1 MQNAYELA
9 QLSVQPS
16 SNVPDEKASSTSVTS
31 DQGMAKAEANT
42 KDTTAVTK
50 AASVEL
56 AFRSKGKSTPLL
68 PSIETYDG
76 LLACLEE
83 CSLQVDGKIFVIKR
97 VQVADCGGQSQFHQ
111 ILPIF
116 VKYTTLYIFVCKLNE
131 ALSTHP
137 MVKYNVA
144 GKEICDPY
152 RSSESYEQILEHSL
166 RVIRSEKAKG
176 DGKGSHLII
185 VGTHKDKE
193 SECTTE
199 TRESKN
205 KRLAEMLLPE
215 FKGEVKYYRQR
226 PSKEFIFPLNAQFPG
241 EEEEKIAAEIR
252 RLISVEC
259 EAEAVDIPLQWHA
272 LEALLEDLTKAFGR
286 DVISKEEC
294 FAAAKDL
301 HFEDESA
308 LNAAL
313 QYLDQLNLIYYYP
326 DILPGVVFAS
336 AQVLLDKVTELVLAV
351 HELQDGKTAT
361 AMSRLQDEKWQRFCD
376 HALVSADFLA
386 QELFQRH
393 YVPGV
398 FNHINLMDLFKELL
412 IFARF
417 SSTEVLVPA
426 ILKKLTKQELD
437 KYRICC
443 SSSSSSTSCSL
454 EHASPLVLSFPKHG
468 GPLLGVFCA
477 TVVALLSE
485 DNAQPN
491 QWALKMEEDEV
502 TPSCLFQNCVQFEIE
517 DHPGSVTLIDSF
529 EHIEVHISEAAAT
542 MEGFPASIKHAV
554 IERIRKATLA
564 LHYNYSKPDF
574 GFGCPCNSR
583 PGFHLA
589 KLGKSSRWICSKNK
603 EKCGALSS
611 CHKVWLEELE
621 SPQKATTTVESHH
634 NRSPKEIDSPSL
646 DSTLKQPTSFN
657 IEPHQQQKQ
666 STPEQD
672 QLSPVSKTVDT
683 RKKDSSLDIDST
695 PKLHEL
701 DLIEYNNKQLKLI
714 DRVAYKWEDIAIR
727 LHFEGHSISE
737 INRDSHFQARPACQ
751 KMFIKWTQGVG
762 RKPTTWKTL
771 ITALKEA
778 GLGEVADELHKVI
791 NKTYD

>member
-31 DQGMAKAEANT
+31 DQGMEKAEANT

-116 VKYTTLYIFVCKLNE
+116 VKHTTLYIFVCKLNE
-131 ALSTHP
+131 ALSAHP
-137 MVKYNVA
+137 MVKYNVG

-205 KRLAEMLLPE
+205 KRLAEILLPE

-241 EEEEKIAAEIR
+241 EEEKKIAAEIR

-351 HELQDGKTAT
+351 HELQDGKTTT

-376 HALVSADFLA
+376 HALVSAEFLA

-412 IFARF
+412 IFAHF

-426 ILKKLTKQELD
+426 ILKRLTKQELD

-443 SSSSSSTSCSL
+443 SSSISSTSCSL

-477 TVVALLSE
+477 TIVALLSE

-491 QWALKMEEDEV
+491 QWALKMEEDGV

-517 DHPGSVTLIDSF
+517 DNPGSVTLIDSF
-529 EHIEVHISEAAAT
+529 EHIEVHISEAAAA

-583 PGFHLA
+583 SGFHLA

-621 SPQKATTTVESHH
+621 SPQKATTTVESVPITRH
-634 NRSPKEIDSPSL
+634 NRSP
-646 DSTLKQPTSFN
+646 
-657 IEPHQQQKQ
+657 IETHQQQKQ
-666 STPEQD
+666 STPEQG
-672 QLSPVSKTVDT
+672 QLSPASETIDT
-683 RKKDSSLDIDST
+683 MNYDDSSLDIDST

-701 DLIEYNNKQLKLI
+701 DLIEYSNKQLKII
-714 DRVAYKWEDIAIR
+714 DLVAYKWENIAIR

-737 INRDSHFQARPACQ
+737 IKQDAHFLARPACQ
-751 KMFIKWTQGVG
+751 NMFIKWTQGVG

>member
-16 SNVPDEKASSTSVTS
+16 SNVPVEKASSTGVTS
-31 DQGMAKAEANT
+31 DRGMEKAEANT

-56 AFRSKGKSTPLL
+56 AFRSKGESSPLL

-116 VKYTTLYIFVCKLNE
+116 VKHTTLYIFVCKLNE
-131 ALSTHP
+131 ALSAHP
-137 MVKYNVA
+137 MVKYNV
-144 GKEICDPY
+144 GGEEVCDPY

-185 VGTHKDKE
+185 VGTHRDKE

-205 KRLAEMLLPE
+205 KRLVEMLLPE

-241 EEEEKIAAEIR
+241 EEEKKIAAEIR

-326 DILPGVVFAS
+326 DILPEVVFAS

-412 IFARF
+412 VFAHF

-426 ILKKLTKQELD
+426 ILRKLTKQELD

-443 SSSSSSTSCSL
+443 SSSTSCSL

-477 TVVALLSE
+477 TIVALLSE
-485 DNAQPN
+485 NNPHPDTWKLN
-491 QWALKMEEDEV
+491 MDEDEIV
-502 TPSCLFQNCVQFEIE
+502 PTCLYQNCVQFAIVKR
-517 DHPGSVTLIDSF
+517 PGTVTVIDSF
-529 EHIEVHISEAAAT
+529 EHIEVHLSKAAARKAEYP
-542 MEGFPASIKHAV
+542 MLIKRAV
-554 IERIRKATLA
+554 IECIRQATLA
-564 LHYNYSKPDF
+564 LHYNYHKPDL
-574 GFGCPCNSR
+574 GFGCPCNTR
-583 PGFHLA
+583 ADFHLA
-589 KLGKSSRWICSKNK
+589 DVGEDSTWICSKNK
-603 EKCGALSS
+603 EECGSLFS
-611 CHKVWLEELE
+611 CQKVWLKELE
-621 SPQKATTTVESHH
+621 SPQKATSTVPLTHH
-634 NRSPKEIDSPSL
+634 NRSPKKIDSTSL
-646 DSTLKQPTSFN
+646 DSALKQPTSSN
-657 IEPHQQQKQ
+657 IETQQEQ
-666 STPEQD
+666 STPEQG
-672 QLSPVSKTVDT
+672 QQSPASKTIDT
-683 RKKDSSLDIDST
+683 RKNEDSTLDIDST

-701 DLIEYNNKQLKLI
+701 DLLEYSNKQLKLI

-727 LHFEGHSISE
+727 LHFEGHSVSE
-737 INRDSHFQARPACQ
+737 IEQDAFFQARAACQ